1 MNNNS
6 FLMCLPTLTI
16 KDVETNKYY
25 VAVNINVNT
34 ENIYGDTMF
43 FAVTDKL
50 MPSYEND
57 EIYKLLTAIKDAN
70 HDVITISDIIEN
82 GFDAFIPGVDYFI
95 SDTLANYLSII
106 NYHMQDVVLVSQAN
120 VTINAKYEYVKY
132 NISDI
137 QTLQH
142 IIKLAEYMFTED
154 ELDNLY
160 PTFFRLIRDNT
171 TFTEYSYGTNAI
183 YKAVID
189 YYAGYKS
196 DCASVLINLI
206 LNSNYSS
213 TVNSTSS
220 CGCQSSSS
228 SCFTMNGYTVGQPQQ
243 DTVSYD
249 TKTCLE
255 KYQDAMYEYLVMML
269 SDVQF
274 YCDWMYNHDT
284 LLDDEPNTA
293 LIDKLIQLLT
303 EFLGLGYNLSLSGND
318 VNTCGCHKSK
328 YCPSLDDATND
339 DNCSNRAI
347 IMNYI
352 KVLNWVK
359 NDEVSQNIN
368 KIKIYGQQFASILPL
383 LLF

>member
-25 VAVNINVNT
+25 IAVNININT

-50 MPSYEND
+50 MPLYEND
-57 EIYKLLTAIKDAN
+57 EIYKLLTAIKNAN

-82 GFDAFIPGVDYFI
+82 GFDTFIPGVDYFI
-95 SDTLANYLSII
+95 SDTLANYLSILE
-106 NYHMQDVVLVSQAN
+106 YHMQDVVLVSQAN
-120 VTINAKYEYVKY
+120 VTINTRYEHIKY
-132 NISDI
+132 NMSDI
-137 QTLQH
+137 QALQH
-142 IIKLAEYMFTED
+142 IIKLTEYIFTED

-160 PTFFRLIRDNT
+160 PTFFKLIRDNT

-213 TVNSTSS
+213 SVNSTSS
-220 CGCQSSSS
+220 CGCQSSS

-284 LLDDEPNTA
+284 LMDDEPNTA

-318 VNTCGCHKSK
+318 VSTCGCHKSK
-328 YCPSLDDATND
+328 YCPSLDDTTND

-383 LLF
+383 LIF